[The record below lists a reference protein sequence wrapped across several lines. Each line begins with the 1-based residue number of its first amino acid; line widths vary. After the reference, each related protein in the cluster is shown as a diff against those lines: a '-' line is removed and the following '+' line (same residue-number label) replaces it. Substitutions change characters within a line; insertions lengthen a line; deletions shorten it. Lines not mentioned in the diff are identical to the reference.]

1 MTSPPLVHAVRE
13 FGQFPTY
20 EQAREEFTRQYLT
33 QLLTLTRGN
42 VSQAARVA
50 NRNRSDFYTLLAK
63 HAVHPATFRCR

>member
-1 MTSPPLVHAVRE
+1 MTRPLLVDSVRE

-50 NRNRSDFYTLLAK
+50 NRNK
-63 HAVHPATFRCR
+63 P

>member
-1 MTSPPLVHAVRE
+1 MTSPLLAQPRPD

-50 NRNRSDFYTLLAK
+50 NRNRSDFYTLLAR
-63 HAVHPATFRCR
+63 HAVQPASFRCR